1 MYTDRFG
8 FSRCAVLKLYRHRF
22 GSAPQPGS
30 AGSASW
36 PGPVS
41 PVRLHCPVRFPRF
54 GSKHRKHRKRDL
66 TCLCVRLLVRTA
78 IDFRI
83 HRCRSGENWGKPMEN
98 LGKKTGKPKENLG
111 KNIGTNMKKTMETEE
126 IAEI

>member
-41 PVRLHCPVRFPRF
+41 PVRH
-54 GSKHRKHRKRDL
+54 GSP
-66 TCLCVRLLVRTA
+66 
-78 IDFRI
+78 I
-83 HRCRSGENWGKPMEN
+83 RSGFAGPVSHPVNRAAG
-98 LGKKTGKPKENLG
+98 
-111 KNIGTNMKKTMETEE
+111 
-126 IAEI
+126 